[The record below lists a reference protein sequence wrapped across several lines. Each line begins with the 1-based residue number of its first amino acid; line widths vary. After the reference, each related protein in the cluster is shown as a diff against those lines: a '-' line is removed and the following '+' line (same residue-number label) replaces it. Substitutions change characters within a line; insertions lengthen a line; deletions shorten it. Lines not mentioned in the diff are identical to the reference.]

1 MNRRTVAGV
10 VRVPAE
16 GFAPGLFT
24 RCDGA
29 VEIRPAGFGEGVRL
43 RAADGPAFAPGIDRL
58 DTRPAHPALA
68 VHGARHTCLAASEQ
82 AEPVRTVEHLLG
94 ALLGLGI
101 SDAEVVIRTRAAGPL
116 EVPIFDGSARAFV
129 EAVALV
135 GLVESTEGALWVPVP
150 WVIEVA
156 RGGARVRIEPRPVEE
171 ASFTYQFEHPRLGAK
186 RRQVA
191 TWRAGT
197 GNAEGAFAREVAPAR
212 TFSFED
218 EARAAHGAGLF
229 TRFGPR
235 DLLVLG
241 EDGPIENTLR
251 FPDEPARHKLLDL
264 IGDLALASH
273 GLPGKWRGAR
283 LAAAVTGVK
292 SGHALHHEAARAV
305 VEAVARAV
313 AGAAGGRLGE

>member
-1 MNRRTVAGV
+1 MKRRTVAGV

-24 RCDGA
+24 DCDAA
-29 VEIRPAGFGEGVRL
+29 VEIRPAGFGDGVTVRIG
-43 RAADGPAFAPGIDRL
+43 DGPAFVPGIDRL

-68 VHGARHTCLAASEQ
+68 VHGARHTCLASSAET
-82 AEPVRTVEHLLG
+82 EPVRTVEHLLG
-94 ALLGLGI
+94 ALAGLGI
-101 SDAEVVIRTRAAGPL
+101 SDAEVVIRTREGGAV

-135 GLVESTEGALWVPVP
+135 GVRESLEDAPWVPIP
-150 WVIEVA
+150 GVIEVS
-156 RGGARVRIEPRPVEE
+156 RGDAVVRIEPRPIGE
-171 ASFTYQFEHPRLGAK
+171 ASFRYELEHPRLGSQA
-186 RRQVA
+186 A
-191 TWRAGT
+191 AWRAGDA
-197 GNAEGAFAREVAPAR
+197 NAAGAFAREVGPAR

-218 EARAAHGAGLF
+218 EARAAQAVGLF

-241 EDGPIENTLR
+241 EDGPIENELR

-264 IGDLALASH
+264 IGDLVLASH
-273 GLPGKWRGAR
+273 ALPGKWRGAR
-283 LAAAVTGVK
+283 LAAAVTGVR

-305 VEAVARAV
+305 VEAVS
-313 AGAAGGRLGE
+313 GRLEG